1 VACPTCRA
9 VPGGP
14 PPLDCIPTAR
24 SDSIAVRGIPIG
36 PRTMPTSSP
45 RRNSLE
51 LVLRM
56 ALTDLKLRY
65 QGSVLGFLW
74 TLLKPLMQFAVL
86 YIVFSVFMRIKVE
99 NYQLYLL
106 LGILIWNY
114 IAEGTTH
121 GMLALP
127 QKANIIK
134 KVYFPRIFV
143 VVSTSLHHLFALL
156 LSLVVFFVFFFAAG
170 KTLPWT
176 APFLVVSVALLYTL
190 VLGLSLVLSVL
201 HLKFRDTSQI
211 WEVMVMAGF
220 FLSPV
225 IYPLDVIPAQY
236 HTLLFLNPITG
247 LIQYARLLVLEG
259 QLPSLAGALYVTLI
273 SGGILA
279 LGIWLFNR
287 HAHLAAEEL

>member
-1 VACPTCRA
+1 
-9 VPGGP
+9 
-14 PPLDCIPTAR
+14 
-24 SDSIAVRGIPIG
+24 
-36 PRTMPTSSP
+36 MPNSTP
-45 RRNSLE
+45 RRNALD

-56 ALTDLKLRY
+56 AFTDLKLRY

-86 YIVFSVFMRIKVE
+86 YIVFSVFMRINVE

-121 GMLALP
+121 GMLALA

-143 VVSTSLHHLFALL
+143 VLSTSLHQLIALL
-156 LSLVVFFVFFFAAG
+156 LSLVVFFLFFFASG
-170 KTLPWT
+170 QQLPWT
-176 APFLVVSVALLYTL
+176 GTLLLASLALLYAL
-190 VLGLSLVLSVL
+190 VLGLSLILNVLY
-201 HLKFRDTSQI
+201 LKFRDTSQI
-211 WEVMVMAGF
+211 WELLVMAGF

-236 HTLLFLNPITG
+236 HTLLFLNPVTG
-247 LIQYARLLVLEG
+247 LIQYTRLALLHGE
-259 QLPSLAGALYVTLI
+259 LPSLAGALYVTFC
-273 SGGILA
+273 SVGILA
-279 LGIWLFNR
+279 LGLWLLRSIYANQI
-287 HAHLAAEEL
+287 LLE

>member
-1 VACPTCRA
+1 MSSAARGALTRQFA
-9 VPGGP
+9 MQ
-14 PPLDCIPTAR
+14 TA
-24 SDSIAVRGIPIG
+24 
-36 PRTMPTSSP
+36 SP

-86 YIVFSVFMRIKVE
+86 YIVFSVFMRIQVE

-106 LGILIWNY
+106 LGVLIWNY

-121 GMLALP
+121 GMLALA
-127 QKANIIK
+127 QKASIIK

-143 VVSTSLHHLFALL
+143 VLSTSLHHLLALL

-170 KTLPWT
+170 QRLTWT
-176 APFLVVSVALLYTL
+176 APLALAFVALLYAL
-190 VLGLSLVLSVL
+190 VLGLSLLLSVL
-201 HLKFRDTSQI
+201 HLKFRDTSQV
-211 WEVMVMAGF
+211 WEVLVMAGF

-236 HTLLFLNPITG
+236 HTLLFVNPVTG
-247 LIQYARLLVLEG
+247 LIQYARLVLLEG
-259 QLPSLAGALYVTLI
+259 QLPSLAGALYVTLF
-273 SGGILA
+273 SVGMLA
-279 LGIWLFNR
+279 LGVWLFGR
-287 HAHLAAEEL
+287 YAHMAAEEL